1 MTYTDGQYNGGAVP
15 ANTGSEQRMGYSAL
29 RIGASPPTYST
40 IDSTIKNRHY
50 NGLINR
56 CLIIR
61 NRVFCVKSARRTPII
76 LNMSQSCHD
85 KHILQSIAEQINR
98 EIPHFAVG
106 KFPILLWAI
115 SPRSGTQVKQWR
127 ATGAKRKHLKHDTL
141 QEVFHREVKQL
152 TRQKQ
157 CQCRLARIVRNPIGC
172 AF

>member
-106 KFPILLWAI
+106 DIPPIRYTSQTMA
-115 SPRSGTQVKQWR
+115 GYGCK
-127 ATGAKRKHLKHDTL
+127 AKAL
-141 QEVFHREVKQL
+141 E
-152 TRQKQ
+152 
-157 CQCRLARIVRNPIGC
+157 A
-172 AF
+172 